1 MGFLKT
7 KIIIIAISLTLLFG
21 CAKSIIKIASK
32 KDDNPFQMFGKV
44 PSREFY
50 VSVNVSDSLNLLWEN
65 SVNGSFTNSS
75 VSVYD
80 DLVFVN
86 DLSGRVYCFRFDDGK
101 QLGKLTYKGA
111 IYSTP
116 IPFKNLII
124 FPVAQ
129 EKENLTELV
138 YYDYSAGEELEIIEL
153 PGRALTE
160 MIAVEDGVIFNTEI
174 GIVFKF
180 DLHRNKIWETGT
192 NVPTRSSPS
201 MKNNLFIFGNDNGE
215 IISLDVLTGDSVY
228 VSNIG
233 GSFYSGSTIVDD
245 VIYIGNNN
253 GKLYALNLDDG
264 KMIWEF
270 DSDARIIMTPAVDNE
285 NVFFG
290 NLAGYLYSLNRA
302 DGKLNWKTKF
312 RGVLNATPLLTE
324 NRIVV
329 PEVFFS
335 FHLVDKKDG
344 SIIKDFYLDG
354 RAKYSPV
361 YYKGIL
367 FIGYDNGNLSAYE
380 FVE

>member
-7 KIIIIAISLTLLFG
+7 KLIILAILLMMLFG
-21 CAKSIIKIASK
+21 CAKSIIKIAAK
-32 KDDNPFQMFGKV
+32 KDDNPFRMFGKV

-50 VSVNVSDSLNLLWEN
+50 VPVNVSDSLNLVWEN

-101 QLGKLTYKGA
+101 QLGKIKYKGA
-111 IYSTP
+111 VYSAP
-116 IPFKNLII
+116 IPFKNLLI
-124 FPVAQ
+124 FPVAL
-129 EKENLTELV
+129 EKENFTELV

-153 PGRALTE
+153 PGRVLTE
-160 MIAVEDGVIFNTEI
+160 MIAVEDGVIFSTEI
-174 GIVFKF
+174 GAVFKF
-180 DLHRNKIWETGT
+180 DLYGKKVWETHT
-192 NVPTRSSPS
+192 RVPTRSSPS
-201 MKNNLFIFGNDNGE
+201 MKNNLLIFGNDKGE
-215 IISLDVLTGDSVY
+215 IISLDTSTGDSVY
-228 VSNIG
+228 VSNVG
-233 GSFYSGSTIVDD
+233 GSFFSGSTIVDN
-245 VIYIGNNN
+245 VIYIGNSN
-253 GKLYALNLDDG
+253 GKLYALNLVDG
-264 KMIWEF
+264 KVIWEF
-270 DSDARIIMTPAVDNE
+270 DSEAKILMTPAADEE
-285 NVFFG
+285 NIVFG
-290 NLAGYLYSLNRA
+290 NLAGLLFSLNKT
-302 DGKLNWKTKF
+302 DGTLNWKTKF
-312 RGVLNATPLLTE
+312 RGVLNTTPLLLK

-344 SIIKDFYLDG
+344 SVIKDFQLDG

-361 YYKGIL
+361 YYKDIL

>member
-7 KIIIIAISLTLLFG
+7 KLIIVTISLIMLFG
-21 CAKSIIKIASK
+21 CAKSIIKIAAK
-32 KDDNPFQMFGKV
+32 KDDSPFRMFGKV

-50 VSVNVSDSLNLLWEN
+50 VPVNVSDSLNLVWEN

-75 VSVYD
+75 VSIYD

-101 QLGKLTYKGA
+101 QLGKVKYKGA
-111 IYSTP
+111 VYSTP
-116 IPFKNLII
+116 IPFNNLLI
-124 FPVAQ
+124 FPVAI

-138 YYDYSAGEELEIIEL
+138 YYDYSAGKEIAIIEL
-153 PGRALTE
+153 PGRVLTE
-160 MIAVEDGVIFNTEI
+160 MIAVDDGVIFNTEI
-174 GIVFKF
+174 GAVFKY
-180 DLHRNKIWETGT
+180 DLHGNKVWEMHTR
-192 NVPTRSSPS
+192 VPTRSSPS
-201 MKNNLFIFGNDNGE
+201 MKNNLFIFGNDKGE
-215 IISLDVLTGDSVY
+215 IISLDNSTGDSVY

-245 VIYIGNNN
+245 IIYIGNNN

-264 KMIWEF
+264 KVIWEF
-270 DSDARIIMTPAVDNE
+270 DSEARILMTPAADEE
-285 NVFFG
+285 NIVFG
-290 NLAGYLYSLNRA
+290 NLAGDLFSLNRT
-302 DGKLNWKTKF
+302 DGTLNWKTKF
-312 RGVLNATPLLTE
+312 RGVLNATPMLTK
-324 NRIVV
+324 NMIIV

>member
-7 KIIIIAISLTLLFG
+7 KLIIAAISLTLLLG
-21 CAKSIIKIASK
+21 CAKSIMKIEAK
-32 KDDNPFQMFGKV
+32 KDDNPFRMFGKV

-50 VSVNVSDSLNLLWEN
+50 VPVNVSDSLNLVWEN

-129 EKENLTELV
+129 EKENMTELV
-138 YYDYSAGEELEIIEL
+138 YYDYSSGEELEIIEL
-153 PGRALTE
+153 PGRVLTE

-174 GIVFKF
+174 GSVYKY
-180 DLHRNKIWETGT
+180 DLHGNKVWETET
-192 NVPTRSSPS
+192 KVPTRSSPS

-215 IISLDVLTGDSVY
+215 IISLDNSTGDSIY

-233 GSFYSGSTIVDD
+233 GSFFSGSTIVEN

-270 DSDARIIMTPAVDNE
+270 NSNARIIMTPAVDNE
-285 NVFFG
+285 NVVFG
-290 NLAGYLYSLNRA
+290 NLAGYLFSLNRN
-302 DGKLNWKTKF
+302 DGTLNWKTKF
-312 RGVLNATPLLTE
+312 RGILNATPLLTE

-361 YYKGIL
+361 YYKDIL

>member
-7 KIIIIAISLTLLFG
+7 KYIIVIISLTILFG
-21 CAKSIIKIASK
+21 CAKSIIKIAAK
-32 KDDNPFQMFGKV
+32 KDDDPFRMFGKV

-50 VSVNVSDSLNLLWEN
+50 VPVNVSDSLNLVWEN

-101 QLGKLTYKGA
+101 QLGKLKYKGA

-116 IPFKNLII
+116 VPFNNLII
-124 FPVAQ
+124 FPVAL

-138 YYDYSAGEELEIIEL
+138 YYNYSAGEELEIIEL
-153 PGRALTE
+153 PGRVLTE

-174 GIVFKF
+174 GTVFKF
-180 DLHRNKIWETGT
+180 DLHGNKIWETET
-192 NVPTRSSPS
+192 KVPTRSSPS

-215 IISLDVLTGDSVY
+215 IISLDILDGDSVY

-233 GSFYSGSTIVDD
+233 GSFFSGSTIAEN

-253 GKLYALNLDDG
+253 GKLYALNFDDG
-264 KMIWEF
+264 KVIWEF
-270 DSDARIIMTPAVDNE
+270 NSDARILMTPSVDDE
-285 NVFFG
+285 SVVFG
-290 NLAGYLYSLNRA
+290 NLAGYLFSLNRT
-302 DGKLNWKTKF
+302 DGTLNWKTKF
-312 RGVLNATPLLTE
+312 RGILNATPLLTE
-324 NRIVV
+324 NRIVI
-329 PEVFFS
+329 PDTFFS
-335 FHLVDKKDG
+335 FHLVDKNDG

-361 YYKGIL
+361 YFKGIL
-367 FIGYDNGNLSAYE
+367 FIGYDNGNLNAYE

>member
-1 MGFLKT
+1 M
-7 KIIIIAISLTLLFG
+7 KIEA
-21 CAKSIIKIASK
+21 K
-32 KDDNPFQMFGKV
+32 KDDNPFRMFGKV

-50 VSVNVSDSLNLLWEN
+50 VPVNVSDSLNLVWEN

-129 EKENLTELV
+129 EKENMTELV
-138 YYDYSAGEELEIIEL
+138 YYDYSSGEELEIIEL
-153 PGRALTE
+153 PGRVLTE

-174 GIVFKF
+174 GSVYKY
-180 DLHRNKIWETGT
+180 DLHGNKVWETET
-192 NVPTRSSPS
+192 KVPTRSSPS

-215 IISLDVLTGDSVY
+215 IISLDNSTGDSIY

-233 GSFYSGSTIVDD
+233 GSFFSGSTIVEN

-270 DSDARIIMTPAVDNE
+270 NSNARIIMTPAVDNE
-285 NVFFG
+285 NVVFG
-290 NLAGYLYSLNRA
+290 NLAGYLFSLNRN
-302 DGKLNWKTKF
+302 DGTLNWKTKF

-361 YYKGIL
+361 YYKDIL

>member
-7 KIIIIAISLTLLFG
+7 KLIIAAISLTLLLG
-21 CAKSIIKIASK
+21 CAKSIMKIEAK
-32 KDDNPFQMFGKV
+32 KDDSPFRMFGKV

-50 VSVNVSDSLNLLWEN
+50 VPVNVSDSLNLVWEN

-75 VSVYD
+75 ISVYD
-80 DLVFVN
+80 ELVFVN
-86 DLSGRVYCFRFDDGK
+86 DLSGRVYCFRFSDGK

-129 EKENLTELV
+129 EKENFTELV

-153 PGRALTE
+153 PGRVLTE

-174 GIVFKF
+174 GLVFKY
-180 DLHRNKIWETGT
+180 DLHGNKVWETET
-192 NVPTRSSPS
+192 KVPTRSSPS
-201 MKNNLFIFGNDNGE
+201 MENNLFIFGNDNGE
-215 IISLDVLTGDSVY
+215 IISLDNSTGDSIY

-233 GSFYSGSTIVDD
+233 GSFFSGSTIVDD

-253 GKLYALNLDDG
+253 GKLYALNLNDG
-264 KMIWEF
+264 KVIWDF
-270 DSDARIIMTPAVDNE
+270 NSHARIMMTPAVDNE
-285 NVFFG
+285 NVVFG
-290 NLAGYLYSLNRA
+290 NLAGYLFSLNRN

-312 RGVLNATPLLTE
+312 RGILNATPLLTE
-324 NRIVV
+324 NKIVV
-329 PEVFFS
+329 PDAFFS

-344 SIIKDFYLDG
+344 SIIKDFHLDG

-361 YYKGIL
+361 YYKEIL